1 MLLSR
6 KMLHCKDGSWL
17 LAYLLKKLTEVGLC
31 RVRAVPAL
39 SRTVCWSR
47 PRRKRKRR
55 SRGRSQFKPVSASG
69 SDLKLALGLPEAS
82 SPPECL
88 AHKVDVQEP
97 GLRPRAF
104 DLHML
109 GELVVTLEGAAAVPR
124 CGRPPRAACEARVNE
139 IKHDGHRIHRLSRAT
154 ASA

>member
-1 MLLSR
+1 MLLFR

-124 CGRPPRAACEARVNE
+124 WPSRDKSTGVKTQPE
-139 IKHDGHRIHRLSRAT
+139 RLTRRSFQNGNV
-154 ASA
+154 